1 MKIPSSNLERT
12 CCVQKLFLTFR
23 TIFVHNMFSPCSA
36 KRRISDKDLP
46 VKVTI
51 SFFIIFNAYY
61 FFLRYILLKFGNK
74 IIDQSLQILMPKLE
88 YIHYKMCNVKRKK
101 VANIDST
108 EVILRHNAL
117 TRLARRAFCH
127 ISDRSIYPLEA
138 ETHRKDISPV
148 M

>member
-1 MKIPSSNLERT
+1 M
-12 CCVQKLFLTFR
+12 
-23 TIFVHNMFSPCSA
+23 A
-36 KRRISDKDLP
+36 
-46 VKVTI
+46 
-51 SFFIIFNAYY
+51 FIIF
-61 FFLRYILLKFGNK
+61 FFLKKLKK
-74 IIDQSLQILMPKLE
+74 LKKLE
-88 YIHYKMCNVKRKK
+88 LSPQNFRYDVLYPLYS
-101 VANIDST
+101 ASS